1 LEDIVELTNILSKH
15 LLRTCGAGALAA
27 ALIGCAS
34 NANTTPQLVNARRAY
49 DEAADSAARTRAPND
64 LAEARMALERAEEA
78 HDQQPGSD
86 REAHLARRAERKAR
100 YAEMRGDQRS
110 ANRTELAAKYEPRGE
125 VAVERERVR
134 EERQTSKVSD
144 RRSNAALQSLAQV
157 ANVKQETR
165 GVVITMS
172 GSLLFPSGE
181 RDVSPIANQSLD
193 QVAHALAQ
201 QPSDTTF
208 QIEGY
213 TDSSGSESENLSLSE
228 KRAQLVADRLVESGI
243 DSSRVSVVG
252 RGEAQPIA
260 DNQTSE
266 GRAANRRVE
275 IVVVR
280 HDRS

>member
-1 LEDIVELTNILSKH
+1 MELTSILNKC
-15 LLRTCGAGALAA
+15 LLRTCAAGALAA

-64 LAEARMALERAEEA
+64 LAEARMALDRAEEA
-78 HDQQPGSD
+78 HDQEPGSD

-100 YAEMRGDQRS
+100 YAEARGDQLS
-110 ANRTELAAKYEPRGE
+110 SNRTDLAAKTEPRRE
-125 VAVERERVR
+125 VVVERQRVR
-134 EERQTSKVSD
+134 DDRDVRRVSD
-144 RRSNAALQSLAQV
+144 KRSNAALQSLAQV
-157 ANVKQETR
+157 ANVRQEAR
-165 GVVITMS
+165 GVVVTMS

-181 RDVSPIANQSLD
+181 RDATPIANQSLD

-213 TDSSGSESENLSLSE
+213 TDSSGSESENLALSE

-243 DSSRVSVVG
+243 DSSRISVVG

-260 DNQTSE
+260 DNNTAE

>member
-1 LEDIVELTNILSKH
+1 MELTNILSKH
-15 LLRTCGAGALAA
+15 VLRTCGAGALAA

-64 LAEARMALERAEEA
+64 LSEARMALDRAEEA
-78 HDQQPGSD
+78 HDQEPGSD

-125 VAVERERVR
+125 AAVERERVR
-134 EERQTSKVSD
+134 DERQASKVSD

-157 ANVKQETR
+157 ANVKQESR

-213 TDSSGSESENLSLSE
+213 TDSSGSENENLSLSE

-243 DSSRVSVVG
+243 DSSRISVVG

-260 DNQTSE
+260 DNQTTE